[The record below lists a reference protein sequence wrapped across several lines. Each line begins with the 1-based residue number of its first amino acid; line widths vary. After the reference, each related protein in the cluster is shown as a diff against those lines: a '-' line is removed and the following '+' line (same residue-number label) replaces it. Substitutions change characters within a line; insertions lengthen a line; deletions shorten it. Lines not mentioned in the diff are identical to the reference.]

1 MAFGSNKKY
10 GFPDHSNRIRTVNQN
25 LMGKVSLDSVMKN
38 LLAKSRI
45 LRKIQPKMWWAALA
59 AILILLISWG
69 LVRKNDEVSPNKVA
83 IRNADLDPVPIQD
96 PDAAT
101 VRKIAEIEDIF
112 RRKKNVGFNG
122 NVLIVQKGQ
131 ILFQKSIGFAHLREK
146 DSLTN
151 QSKFQLA
158 SLSKP
163 FTAIAILKLVQEG
176 KVSLDDSVQRFFPD
190 FPYHGVKVDMLLSH
204 RSGLP
209 NYIYSFPDSVRH
221 GKKYPSNRTVM
232 EWYAKVSPTPTPYN
246 KPGRSFNYCNT
257 NYCVLAAIVEQVTGA
272 GFGNYLH
279 NNIFAPL
286 GMTKTFLVTDTSDA
300 AMQFRTVGHQYGRK
314 LEKDYYDEVVGDKGL
329 YSTTQ
334 DIYRF
339 YNGLSKGL
347 LLDKQLLTEAFKPR
361 SFERKGIRNYG
372 YGFRMHIN
380 EDNTTR
386 FIYHG
391 GWWKGYNTMLW
402 VCPEDEAVI
411 IVLGNSYNRSTYDL
425 KELLQ
430 VIHGDE
436 KIGEIEKDI

>member
-1 MAFGSNKKY
+1 MNRTFGKFNGQKPMLKK
-10 GFPDHSNRIRTVNQN
+10 V
-25 LMGKVSLDSVMKN
+25 
-38 LLAKSRI
+38 
-45 LRKIQPKMWWAALA
+45 QPKVWWAALA
-59 AILILLISWG
+59 AIFVLIVCWG
-69 LVRKNDEVSPNKVA
+69 LVRKTKIVDPGKVA
-83 IRNADLDPVPIQD
+83 VIAANLDPASIKD
-96 PDAAT
+96 PDVVT
-101 VRKIAEIEDIF
+101 SRKISEIEDIF
-112 RRKKNVGFNG
+112 RRKKNAGFNG

-131 ILFQKSIGFAHLREK
+131 ILYQNSFGFAHLKDK
-146 DSLTN
+146 DSLN
-151 QSKFQLA
+151 SQSRFQLA

-163 FTAIAILKLVQEG
+163 FTAVAILKLVQEG

-190 FPYHGVKVDMLLSH
+190 FPYHGVKIDMLLSH

-221 GKKYPSNRTVM
+221 GKKYPTNMTVM
-232 EWYAKVSPTPTPYN
+232 DWYAKVVPTPTPYN

-257 NYCVLAAIVEQVTGA
+257 NYCVLAAVVEKVTGED
-272 GFGNYLH
+272 FGKYLH

-286 GMTKTFLVTDTSDA
+286 GMTSSFLVTDTSDVA
-300 AMQFRTVGHQYGRK
+300 VKFRTIGHQYGRK
-314 LEKDYYDEVVGDKGL
+314 VEKDYYDEVVGDKGL
-329 YSTTQ
+329 YSTTK

-339 YNGLSKGL
+339 YNGLTKGL
-347 LLDKQLLTEAFKPR
+347 LLDKKLLSEAFKPR
-361 SFERKGIRNYG
+361 SFERDGIRNYG

-380 EDNTTR
+380 EDHSTR
-386 FIYHG
+386 FLYHG

>member
-1 MAFGSNKKY
+1 MN
-10 GFPDHSNRIRTVNQN
+10 
-25 LMGKVSLDSVMKN
+25 KVSWDSVLKYLM
-38 LLAKSRI
+38 AKGQI
-45 LRKIQPKMWWAALA
+45 LKKVQPRMWWAALA
-59 AILILLISWG
+59 AVLILMISWG
-69 LVRKNDEVSPNKVA
+69 LVRKSHNVGSAKAALVLAN
-83 IRNADLDPVPIQD
+83 LDPESIKT
-96 PDAAT
+96 PDSAT
-101 VRKIAEIEDIF
+101 AGKIAKIEDIF
-112 RRKKNVGFNG
+112 RRKKNAGFNG

-146 DSLTN
+146 DSLN
-151 QSKFQLA
+151 SHSRFQLA

-163 FTAIAILKLVQEG
+163 FTAVAILKLVQEG

-221 GKKYPSNRTVM
+221 GKKYPSNMTVM
-232 EWYAKVSPTPTPYN
+232 DWYAKVIPTPTAYN
-246 KPGRSFNYCNT
+246 RPGRSFNYCNT
-257 NYCVLAAIVEQVTGA
+257 NYCVLAAIVEKVTGA
-272 GFGNYLH
+272 SFGNYLH

-286 GMTKTFLVTDTSDA
+286 GMTNSFLVTDTSETA
-300 AMQFRTVGHQYGRK
+300 VKFRTVGHQFGRK
-314 LEKDYYDEVVGDKGL
+314 LAKDYYDDVVGDKGL
-329 YSTTQ
+329 YSTTN

-339 YNGLSKGL
+339 YNGLTKGL
-347 LLDKQLLTEAFKPR
+347 LLDKQLLAEAFKPR
-361 SFERKGIRNYG
+361 SFERNGIRNYG
-372 YGFRMHIN
+372 YGFRMHIK
-380 EDNTTR
+380 DDHSTR
-386 FIYHG
+386 FLYHG

-436 KIGEIEKDI
+436 KIAEIEKDISSGLN